1 MRAAAKKRR
10 GPKLFLE
17 GSIWHYRFQRDGVR
31 IQRST
36 NTSDRGRADQIAWAA
51 YLGEEM
57 APTLGEHAKKWL
69 EVHEPVVSAAHWRH
83 VRTFS
88 KRYLYGLADLHL
100 DRVRTEDVETARNLH
115 AEGRAPASVNLWL
128 RILKLLFNWAV
139 KREVISHVP
148 WQVKQLKLQKKP
160 RATLPVSKI
169 AEWLAA
175 VDRIAGKRTGVATAI
190 RLMVG
195 IGLREAEALGSRWE
209 WLDVER
215 GFYTPGKT
223 KGRESVPVP
232 VPGWLIDHLAP
243 IRRPQGLIVE
253 SPRGGMYS
261 PGASRAVVLAASEA
275 CGIPGITPHRLRG
288 SYAELLS
295 SMGVPV
301 NDIQR
306 VLRHKD
312 VKTTMQYLENDMGR
326 VAIAQEEIS
335 RKMGMQRRDSGDAG
349 SFYER

>member
-1 MRAAAKKRR
+1 MKKRR
-10 GPKLFLE
+10 GPKIFLV
-17 GSIWHYRFQRDGVR
+17 GSTWHFRYQRAGVR

-36 NTSDRGRADQIAWAA
+36 GTSDRGRADQIAWAD

-69 EVHEPVVSAAHWRH
+69 EVHEPVVSDAHWRH

-88 KRYLYGLADLHL
+88 KQYLYGLADLHL
-100 DRVRTEDVETARNLH
+100 DRIRTEDVETARNLH

-175 VDRIAGKRTGVATAI
+175 VDRIAGKRTGIATAI
-190 RLMVG
+190 RMMVG
-195 IGLREAEALGSRWE
+195 VGLRESEALGSRWE
-209 WLDVER
+209 WFDAAR

-223 KGRESVPVP
+223 KGREAVPVP
-232 VPGWLIDHLAP
+232 VPGWLVEHLAL
-243 IRRPQGLIVE
+243 IRRPHGLIVE
-253 SPRGGMYS
+253 SPRGGTYS
-261 PGASRAVVLAASEA
+261 PGSTRAMVLAANEA
-275 CGIPGITPHRLRG
+275 CGTPGITPHRLRG
-288 SYAELLS
+288 TFATLLG
-295 SMGVPV
+295 SMGVPI
-301 NDIQR
+301 NDIQMA
-306 VLRHKD
+306 LRHKD
-312 VKTTMQYLENDMGR
+312 VKTTLGYCENDMGR

-335 RKMGMQRRDSGDAG
+335 RKMGMPRRENGDAG
-349 SFYER
+349 SFYEHQ